1 MAIVAHGLNMSRSLN
16 FSQFKSGSLGM
27 LLMHL
32 GPYKTITSEGVLE
45 ITSKESLDERA
56 LIGPGQSRLCF
67 SREINSNFGLFLDIR
82 YKKSSFRAS

>member
-1 MAIVAHGLNMSRSLN
+1 MAVVAHGLNMSRSLN

-56 LIGPGQSRLCF
+56 LIGLGQSRLCF
-67 SREINSNFGLFLDIR
+67 QERLTQILGYSLI
-82 YKKSSFRAS
+82 